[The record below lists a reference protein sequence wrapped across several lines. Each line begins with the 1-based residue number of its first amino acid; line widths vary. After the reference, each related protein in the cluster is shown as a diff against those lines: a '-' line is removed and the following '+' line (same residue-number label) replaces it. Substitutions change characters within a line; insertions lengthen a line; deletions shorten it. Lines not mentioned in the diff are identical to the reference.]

1 MPVVNVDRVPDR
13 RRCRAARILLAMRQ
27 PQLAGLAGVGLNTV
41 KRFEAG
47 AVLRNAQAEAIV
59 RALRSTE
66 FP

>member
-1 MPVVNVDRVPDR
+1 
-13 RRCRAARILLAMRQ
+13 MRQ